1 MENTNNKP
9 SKILFLVHAFYPIH
23 GGVERQALRQAKG
36 LRALGYDIQV
46 LTAKH
51 QKDVKTKD
59 VVEGIPVTRFR
70 YPYWIPFKP
79 LKKLANVIFG
89 FFAFYRICNEN
100 NFALIHIHQAQWLT
114 LLAYLFKKKFGYK
127 IIVKGTNSGKVSDG
141 MKFYSTISLLAPIG
155 KLFGLRERVYRS
167 FDRAICISKQMLTEF
182 QEFGVSKER
191 VIYIPNGLTVPGKLS
206 PPKDYKNL
214 SITSV
219 IRYTDV
225 KNPELHIKSVVEYN
239 KRNSKLPVEFNLVG
253 TGEQFEHWV
262 SEVQKNN
269 WQNIHL
275 LGTIENSKVYEL
287 TTDSTLFMNVTRSE
301 GLANVLLE
309 AMACG
314 TPFITTAVGGY
325 KDLIG
330 NPLNKN
336 SLSKCEYYENG
347 VAVKPDITPEELSF
361 VIEEVLNDHNY
372 CEEARTNAYNHVKNT
387 FDIKLVLEK
396 YNKLYQEL
404 GITKG

>member
-59 VVEGIPVTRFR
+59 VVEGIPVTRFY

-89 FFAFYRICNEN
+89 LFAFYRICRNN

-127 IIVKGTNSGKVSDG
+127 IIVKGTNSGEVSDG

-155 KLFGLRERVYRS
+155 KLFGLRERVYKS

-182 QEFGVSKER
+182 QQFGVDQKNT
-191 VIYIPNGLTVPGKLS
+191 VYIPNGLLVPSKISEKKNYRNIKLIS
-206 PPKDYKNL
+206 N
-214 SITSV
+214 
-219 IRYTDV
+219 IRFEYI
-225 KNPELHIKSVVEYN
+225 KNPELHIKSI
-239 KRNSKLPVEFNLVG
+239 VEFHRKFPQCIMDYTIIG
-253 TGEQFEHWV
+253 TGGMYEYWLRKSNKEGWHTY
-262 SEVQKNN
+262 
-269 WQNIHL
+269 IHL
-275 LGTIENSKVYEL
+275 IGNIENTEVYKI
-287 TTDSTLFMNVTRSE
+287 TSDSTLLMNVSRSE

-314 TPFITTAVGGY
+314 TTFITSAVGGY
-325 KDLIG
+325 LDLVGREI
-330 NPLNKN
+330 NISKN
-336 SLSKCEYYENG
+336 CKYYENG
-347 VAVKPDITPEELSF
+347 VVVNSNISPESLSE
-361 VIEEVLNDHNY
+361 VIEEVISNEEY
-372 CEEARTNAYNHVKNT
+372 CEKARLNAYNLVKKVYAIEKV
-387 FDIKLVLEK
+387 IKK
-396 YNKLYQEL
+396 YAELYSEL
-404 GITKG
+404 GINS